1 MEELDV
7 RQRDILRL
15 IVQEHISTGEPV
27 GSTAIAGRDLP
38 VSPATV
44 RSVMADLEELGFLEK
59 PHTSAGRVPTD
70 RGYRYYVDTLVQV
83 RSPSKPERD
92 LIERSLPQSR
102 DADEVLR
109 ETTRLLSSL
118 SHHAAVVTLPG
129 LEKVPLERLELVPL
143 KDSRVLA
150 ILIARSGVVRN
161 LLLVDLPLGP
171 AELEKVEGLLNELV
185 RDASLDLVRER
196 IASELSRERS
206 EYETLEKK
214 ALELGQKVVD
224 AAGGG
229 SFEMHIQGRESFF
242 EAPEFAD
249 VKRMRDLFAALEEKS
264 KLLDVLDRT
273 LDAKELKIFIGA
285 DTEFSA
291 RTGASVVAAPYAS
304 GTGVIGSVGIIGPT
318 RMNYSRAIALVD
330 YTARVVSQLL
340 DR

>member
-1 MEELDV
+1 MEDLDV
-7 RQRDILRL
+7 RQNDILRL

-27 GSTAIAGRDLP
+27 GSTSIAGRDLP

-44 RSVMADLEELGFLEK
+44 RGVMADLEELGFLEK
-59 PHTSAGRVPTD
+59 PHTSAGRVPTE

-118 SHHAAVVTLPG
+118 SHHAAVVTLPS

-150 ILIARSGVVRN
+150 ILVARSGVVRN

-185 RDASLDLVRER
+185 RDAPLDVLRER
-196 IASELSRERS
+196 LVTELARERS
-206 EYETLEKK
+206 EYETLEKQ
-214 ALELGQKVVD
+214 ALELGKQVVD
-224 AAGGG
+224 AAGAGG
-229 SFEMHIQGRESFF
+229 FQVHIQGRESFF

-264 KLLDVLDRT
+264 KLLEVLDRT
-273 LDAKELKIFIGA
+273 LSAKELKIFIGA

-291 RTGASVVAAPYAS
+291 RTGASVVAAPYATGS
-304 GTGVIGSVGIIGPT
+304 GVIGSVGIIGPT

-330 YTARVVSQLL
+330 YTARIVSQLL

>member
-1 MEELDV
+1 MEELDL

-27 GSTAIAGRDLP
+27 GSTSIAGRDLP
-38 VSPATV
+38 VSSATV

-83 RSPSKPERD
+83 RTPTRPERE

-118 SHHAAVVTLPG
+118 SHHAAVVTLPS
-129 LEKVPLERLELVPL
+129 LEKVPIERLELVPL

-150 ILIARSGVVRN
+150 ILVARSGVVRN
-161 LLLVDLPLGP
+161 LLLVDLLL
-171 AELEKVEGLLNELV
+171 AASELENVEGLLNELV
-185 RDASLDLVRER
+185 RDASLDQARER
-196 IASELSRERS
+196 LAAELAQHKS
-206 EYETLEKK
+206 EYETLEKQ
-214 ALELGQKVVD
+214 ALELGVKVVE
-224 AAGGG
+224 AAGAGG
-229 SFEMHIQGRESFF
+229 FQVHIQGRESFF

-249 VKRMRDLFAALEEKS
+249 VRRMRELFAALEEKS

-273 LDAKELKIFIGA
+273 LSAKELKIFIGA

-291 RTGASVVAAPYAS
+291 RTGASVIAAPYAT

-330 YTARVVSQLL
+330 YTARIVSQLL

>member
-15 IVQEHISTGEPV
+15 IVQEHITTGEPV

-118 SHHAAVVTLPG
+118 SHHAAVVTLPS
-129 LEKVPLERLELVPL
+129 LEKTPIERLELVAL

-150 ILIARSGVVRN
+150 IVVARSGVVRN
-161 LLLVDLPLGP
+161 LLIVDLGLAP
-171 AELEKVEGLLNELV
+171 AELGKVEGMLNELV
-185 RDASLDLVRER
+185 RDAPLDVVRER
-196 IASELSRERS
+196 LAAELAREKR
-206 EYETLEKK
+206 EYQTLEQK

-224 AAGGG
+224 AAGSGG
-229 SFEMHIQGRESFF
+229 FEVHIQGRESFF

-249 VKRMRDLFAALEEKS
+249 VKRMRELFAALEEKS
-264 KLLDVLDRT
+264 KLLEVLDRT
-273 LDAKELKIFIGA
+273 LSAKELKIFIGA

-291 RTGASVVAAPYAS
+291 RTGASVIAAPYAT

-330 YTARVVSQLL
+330 YTSRVVSQLL